1 MTEIDIF
8 SESFVEPQ
16 GSNVIVE
23 GQISPTSYALIIKTS
38 PGDCSIFVNDVSD
51 GTNFADNL
59 IGQTSANDPEVACGG
74 ASGEQFID
82 GGSLEY
88 MLPELTG
95 SYTIKAKKDGYQ
107 TVIMKYSPQLNLF
120 MQDGFDGIF
129 KYPISLCLKREEDKE
144 IEYPV
149 LPVEPDIE
157 YDSPVLND
165 NIAIGVPIDA
175 FRVLLGTYTFTYG
188 AKDNIAV
195 TTSQVIVDFPVV
207 NRNGTL
213 KQTTGGGD
221 TEYRWD
227 GHIRVKNV
235 HTDLDAIKKIE
246 HLGEPVDFYYMN
258 QKKKVLV
265 QSFDYDI
272 LDNCNATYRIRVVE
286 YYPQKIKAFPV
297 RIDPLIAD
305 RWGFIPRTAPGAD
318 EDDPSNRQECQ
329 CNLRLVRKGDG
340 KRIPGRQVVRDSVK
354 WPTTINA
361 VTLETIIGD
370 WTGAL
375 EKTLSFGFTRY
386 ELLKRIYDY
395 VTAYLLNSLGNNEGL
410 LACLMHLFQR
420 CPNLQERFFKDIVL
434 ECIHRYVWVDF
445 YNVGRKYT
453 NVRWPSGKYRIISF
467 DANSNYVGGN
477 TGSIGQGVDAIFT
490 ELATI
495 IATLKPPYDT
505 YKIGGV
511 ITNWAELLKVAN
523 CDDLPATIV
532 ATYNEGYGAYALID
546 ACRRYKVL
554 TSQAQDY
561 SPTELSIQEVLSLLQ
576 TAGGTLV
583 IDAVG
588 LEIGCMDWCNKNV
601 KEYLL

>member
-38 PGDCSIFVNDVSD
+38 PGDCSIYVNDVSD

-74 ASGEQFID
+74 ASGEQLID

-88 MLPELTG
+88 MLPELAG
-95 SYTIKAKKDGYQ
+95 NYTIKAKKDGYQ

-120 MQDGFDGIF
+120 MQDGFDGMF
-129 KYPISLCLKREEDKE
+129 KYPISICLKREEDKE

-227 GHIRVKNV
+227 GHIRVNNV
-235 HTDLDAIKKIE
+235 HADLDAIKKIE

-305 RWGFIPRTAPGAD
+305 RWGILPRTAPGVDD
-318 EDDPSNRQECQ
+318 EDDPSNRQE
-329 CNLRLVRKGDG
+329 
-340 KRIPGRQVVRDSVK
+340 
-354 WPTTINA
+354 
-361 VTLETIIGD
+361 
-370 WTGAL
+370 
-375 EKTLSFGFTRY
+375 
-386 ELLKRIYDY
+386 
-395 VTAYLLNSLGNNEGL
+395 
-410 LACLMHLFQR
+410 
-420 CPNLQERFFKDIVL
+420 
-434 ECIHRYVWVDF
+434 
-445 YNVGRKYT
+445 
-453 NVRWPSGKYRIISF
+453 
-467 DANSNYVGGN
+467 
-477 TGSIGQGVDAIFT
+477 
-490 ELATI
+490 
-495 IATLKPPYDT
+495 
-505 YKIGGV
+505 
-511 ITNWAELLKVAN
+511 
-523 CDDLPATIV
+523 
-532 ATYNEGYGAYALID
+532 
-546 ACRRYKVL
+546 
-554 TSQAQDY
+554 
-561 SPTELSIQEVLSLLQ
+561 
-576 TAGGTLV
+576 
-583 IDAVG
+583 
-588 LEIGCMDWCNKNV
+588 
-601 KEYLL
+601 